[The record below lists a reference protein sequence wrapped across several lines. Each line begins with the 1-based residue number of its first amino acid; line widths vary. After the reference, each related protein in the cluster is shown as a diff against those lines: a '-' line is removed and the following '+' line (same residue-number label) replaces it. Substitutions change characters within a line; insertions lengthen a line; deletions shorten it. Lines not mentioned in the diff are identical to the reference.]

1 MGKKDISHWNL
12 EFNWITNFCWN
23 NKMEVSFASEIVI
36 LHSSLLFFKDVRV
49 RIHEMA
55 KSKKQKHNEIV

>member
-1 MGKKDISHWNL
+1 
-12 EFNWITNFCWN
+12 
-23 NKMEVSFASEIVI
+23 MEVSFASEIVI

-55 KSKKQKHNEIV
+55 KSKKQKHNGIV